1 MKRGVL
7 VLILFFAG
15 IATCLTPTIAA
26 AYNFG
31 DYRSSTLVTKGWEA
45 LAANDIEAVL
55 AYTNKCIELY
65 AGQAKKMQE
74 SLNEY
79 PAGDDQKIFGF
90 WALNDVATAYYIQG
104 ETYRKA
110 GMNEEAK
117 EAYQKVINEYKFG
130 QCWDTQG
137 WFWKP
142 AEAAAEKLDAIDAVV
157 KK

>member
-55 AYTNKCIELY
+55 AYTNKCIEL
-65 AGQAKKMQE
+65 
-74 SLNEY
+74 
-79 PAGDDQKIFGF
+79 
-90 WALNDVATAYYIQG
+90 
-104 ETYRKA
+104 
-110 GMNEEAK
+110 
-117 EAYQKVINEYKFG
+117 
-130 QCWDTQG
+130 
-137 WFWKP
+137 
-142 AEAAAEKLDAIDAVV
+142 
-157 KK
+157 